1 VSTSL
6 KAFLPIFVEP
16 FGLTPLGLYERQ
28 KALIR
33 GGVIPAGESRGPG
46 KGLRLTPKVAATML
60 IALLSTENVN
70 DIAEKAA
77 AVASFKSIHGKDMR
91 PGLVKRPGRCPFTGK
106 TTFRAAMAELLA
118 SRELAERLVE
128 IHVYRTARVLAA
140 SLSFGD
146 RVPDVDGYAY
156 TGGGRS
162 DFAPGGNP
170 ERLKSAQPEVATW
183 VRMSGDA
190 FRKIA
195 AAVAEGIEE

>member
-1 VSTSL
+1 VNTSL
-6 KAFLPIFVEP
+6 KAFLPTLAEP

-28 KALIR
+28 RALIR

-46 KGLRLTPKVAATML
+46 KGVRLTPKVAATML

-77 AVASFKSIHGKDMR
+77 AVATFKSIHGKDMR
-91 PGLVKRPGRCPFTGK
+91 PGLIKRPGRCPFTGK
-106 TTFRAAMAELLA
+106 ATFGAALAELL
-118 SRELAERLVE
+118 SSIKLAERLLE
-128 IHVYRTARVLAA
+128 INVYRTAPVLAA

-146 RVPDVDGYAY
+146 RVPDVDGYVY

-170 ERLKSAQPEVATW
+170 ERLKFARPEVTTW
-183 VRMSGDA
+183 VRMSGEGL
-190 FRKIA
+190 RRIA
-195 AAVAEGIEE
+195 AAVAEGIE